1 MKKALWIAAVLI
13 ILVAFV
19 ACDPKPAPGP
29 TPEKDPLVGVW
40 VNIDEDPHMMVT
52 TVITLKED
60 LKGSI
65 LYEYTPIDE
74 TEEKS
79 ESREYN
85 FTWMDYDGYLS
96 LLYDS
101 SHYEPKYPGGNDPAK
116 FAYIGFE
123 DNDLLDIAYIKGK
136 DDYTIMTRYADCE
149 VSKDGTVYTFVNENK
164 TDNSTYTVVHTFDKT
179 KGTMTEE
186 RTEEFHDDGSVS
198 KIIRTWK
205 MDETGAGENYTYR
218 IWNDNLEVDFKKNPF
233 LLLAED
239 RLVFRGEVFIK
250 QM

>member
-40 VNIDEDPHMMVT
+40 VNIDEKPDMMVT
-52 TVITLKED
+52 TTLTFNENGS
-60 LKGSI
+60 GSI
-65 LYEYTPIDE
+65 RYDYTPIDE
-74 TEEKS
+74 DNDVPEPVEVKI
-79 ESREYN
+79 N
-85 FTWMDYDGYLS
+85 WIDYDGFLS
-96 LLYDS
+96 LLYDTS
-101 SHYEPKYPGGNDPAK
+101 GYKTQFPGGDDPAK
-116 FAYIGFE
+116 FAYIGVD
-123 DNDLLDIAYIKGK
+123 DNDLLDISYNKG
-136 DDYTIMTRYADCE
+136 DYTIMTRYEDCE
-149 VSKDGTVYTFVNENK
+149 VSKDGTVYTFVHENK
-164 TDNSTYTVVHTFDKT
+164 IDKSTYTVVHKFDKT

-186 RTEEFHDDGSVS
+186 RTKEFHDDGSVS

-218 IWNDNLEVDFKKNPF
+218 IWNDNLEVNFKKNPF

-239 RLVFRGEVFIK
+239 RLVFQDEVFIK

>member
-40 VNIDEDPHMMVT
+40 VNIDEKPDMMVT
-52 TVITLKED
+52 TTLTFNENGS
-60 LKGSI
+60 GSI
-65 LYEYTPIDE
+65 RYDYTPIDE
-74 TEEKS
+74 DNDVPEPVEVKI
-79 ESREYN
+79 N
-85 FTWMDYDGYLS
+85 WIDYDGFLS
-96 LLYDS
+96 LLYDTS
-101 SHYEPKYPGGNDPAK
+101 GYKTQFPGGDDPAK
-116 FAYIGFE
+116 FAYIGFD

-136 DDYTIMTRYADCE
+136 GDYTIMTRYEDCE
-149 VSKDGTVYTFVNENK
+149 VSKDGTKYTFVHENK
-164 TDNSTYTVVHTFDKT
+164 IDNSTYTVVHTFDKT

-186 RTEEFHDDGSVS
+186 RKEEFHNNGSVS
-198 KIIRTWK
+198 VNIRTWK

-218 IWNDNLEVDFKKNPF
+218 IWNDNLEVNFNKYPF
-233 LLLAED
+233 FLISDD
-239 RLVFRGEVFIK
+239 RLVFHDEVFIK

>member
-40 VNIDEDPHMMVT
+40 VNIDEDPDKMVT
-52 TVITLKED
+52 TTLTFNENGS
-60 LKGSI
+60 GSI
-65 LYEYTPIDE
+65 RYDYTPIDE
-74 TEEKS
+74 DNDVPEPVEVKINWID
-79 ESREYN
+79 YN
-85 FTWMDYDGYLS
+85 GFLS
-96 LLYDS
+96 LLYDTS
-101 SHYEPKYPGGNDPAK
+101 GYKTQFPGGDDPAK
-116 FAYIGFE
+116 FAYIGI
-123 DNDLLDIAYIKGK
+123 DDKDLLDIAYNKG
-136 DDYTIMTRYADCE
+136 DYTIMTRYEDCE
-149 VSKDGTVYTFVNENK
+149 VSKDGTEYTFVHENK
-164 TDNSTYTVVHTFDKT
+164 IDNSTYTVVHTFDKT

-198 KIIRTWK
+198 EIIRTWK
-205 MDETGAGENYTYR
+205 MDETGSGENYTYR

-239 RLVFRGEVFIK
+239 RLVFRDEVFIK

>member
-40 VNIDEDPHMMVT
+40 VNIDENPDMMVT
-52 TVITLKED
+52 TTLTFNENGS
-60 LKGSI
+60 GSI
-65 LYEYTPIDE
+65 RYDYTPIDE
-74 TEEKS
+74 DNDVPEPIEVKI
-79 ESREYN
+79 N
-85 FTWMDYDGYLS
+85 WKDDNGFLS
-96 LLYDS
+96 LFYDTS
-101 SHYEPKYPGGNDPAK
+101 GYKTQFPGGDDPAK
-116 FAYIGFE
+116 FAYIGF
-123 DNDLLDIAYIKGK
+123 DDKDLLDIAYNKG
-136 DDYTIMTRYADCE
+136 DYTIMTRYEDCE
-149 VSKDGTVYTFVNENK
+149 VSKDGTVYTFVHENK
-164 TDNSTYTVVHTFDKT
+164 IDNSTYTVVHKFDKT
-179 KGTMTEE
+179 KGAMTEE

-198 KIIRTWK
+198 EIIRTWK

-218 IWNDNLEVDFKKNPF
+218 IWNDNLEVDFKKYPF

-239 RLVFRGEVFIK
+239 RLVFRDEVFIK

>member
-40 VNIDEDPHMMVT
+40 VNIDEKPYMMVT
-52 TVITLKED
+52 TTLTFNENGS
-60 LKGSI
+60 GSI
-65 LYEYTPIDE
+65 RYDYTPIDE
-74 TEEKS
+74 DNDVPEPVEVKI
-79 ESREYN
+79 N
-85 FTWMDYDGYLS
+85 WIDYDGFLS
-96 LLYDS
+96 LLYDTS
-101 SHYEPKYPGGNDPAK
+101 GYKTQFPGGDDPAK

-123 DNDLLDIAYIKGK
+123 DNDLLDIAYNKG
-136 DDYTIMTRYADCE
+136 DYLIMTRYEDCE
-149 VSKDGTVYTFVNENK
+149 VSKDGTEYTFAHENK
-164 TDNSTYTVVHTFDKT
+164 IDNSTYTVVHTFDKT

-186 RTEEFHDDGSVS
+186 RKEEFHNNGSVS
-198 KIIRTWK
+198 VIIRTWK

-218 IWNDNLEVDFKKNPF
+218 IWNDNLEVNFNKHPF
-233 LLLAED
+233 FLISDD
-239 RLVFRGEVFIK
+239 RLVFHDEVFIK

>member
-101 SHYEPKYPGGNDPAK
+101 SHYEPKYPGGNDRK
-116 FAYIGFE
+116 NYMYIGFDG
-123 DNDLLDIAYIKGK
+123 DNLLEINYIKGE
-136 DDYTIMTRYADCE
+136 YLITTRYEDCT
-149 VSKDGTVYTFVNENK
+149 VSEDGSEYTFVRENK
-164 TDNSTYTVVHTFDKT
+164 KENSTHTVVFKFSKT
-179 KGTMTEE
+179 NNTMIREE
-186 RTEEFHDDGSVS
+186 TEEFHNDGSMFR
-198 KIIRTWK
+198 KTLEWTR
-205 MDETGAGENYTYR
+205 DEKGAGDNYTYR
-218 IWNDNLEVDFKKNPF
+218 IWNDSLEADFKKLPF
-233 LLLAED
+233 LLLAENK
-239 RLVFRGEVFIK
+239 LVFFDEVFTK